1 MFARLDD
8 KQIYYE
14 THGDGFPL
22 VLLNGIMMSTKSWA
36 PFIEVLSKRHRLI
49 LMDFFD
55 QGQSDKMS
63 ESYDHS
69 IQVDAIFAV
78 LDDLKIETADLVGI
92 SYGAQIALQA
102 ALKAPKRIRRLVIAN
117 AGIKTAKLL
126 AEIGRGW
133 NHVAGE
139 GEAYYYATIPT
150 IYSPGFYAERVEW
163 MENRKKHLISVFS
176 DPEFSEA
183 MVRLTNSSESYDIE
197 ADAERIL
204 QPTLVIGSDS
214 DVLTPLPEQRR
225 LVALLPDAELV
236 IIPDCGHA
244 SMYEKPAL
252 FTSLVLGHLAHD
264 QRTFAI

>member
-1 MFARLDD
+1 MFARLHD

-22 VLLNGIMMSTKSWA
+22 VLLNGIMMSTRSWT
-36 PFIEVLSKRHRLI
+36 PFIEALSKHHRLI
-49 LMDFFD
+49 LLDFLD

-117 AGIKTAKLL
+117 AGIATAKLL

-150 IYSPGFYAERVEW
+150 IYSPRFYADHLEW
-163 MENRKKHLISVFS
+163 MENRKKQLIQIFS
-176 DPEFSEA
+176 DPDFAAA
-183 MVRLTNSSESYDIE
+183 MVRLTNSSESYNIE
-197 ADAERIL
+197 AEAERIE

-214 DVLTPLPEQRR
+214 DVLTPLSEQRR
-225 LVALLPDAELV
+225 LVAALPDAELV

-264 QRTFAI
+264 QRSFAI